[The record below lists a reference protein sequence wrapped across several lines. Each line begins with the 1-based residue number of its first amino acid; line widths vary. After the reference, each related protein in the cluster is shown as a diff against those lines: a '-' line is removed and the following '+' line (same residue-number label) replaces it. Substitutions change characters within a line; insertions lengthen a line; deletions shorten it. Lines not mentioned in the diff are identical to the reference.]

1 MKPTKNPLSTW
12 VFFLHI
18 IESWNKYILYF
29 CMFFFSMQ
37 DFIVLYK
44 NEFCSKCFFYSRS
57 EFWRE
62 ACNAMFMYIV
72 SDRFCVSTSFIY
84 IYISKKGFFVLVQGL
99 VPIAIQKK
107 NQCLVMIYMSFIYV
121 SQPHKY
127 LSSLSRFNILYTK
140 GLETKLNN
148 LQFSF

>member
-1 MKPTKNPLSTW
+1 
-12 VFFLHI
+12 
-18 IESWNKYILYF
+18 
-29 CMFFFSMQ
+29 
-37 DFIVLYK
+37 
-44 NEFCSKCFFYSRS
+44 
-57 EFWRE
+57 
-62 ACNAMFMYIV
+62 MFMYIV
-72 SDRFCVSTSFIY
+72 SERFCVSTSFIY
-84 IYISKKGFFVLVQGL
+84 IYISKKAFFVFVQGL

>member
-1 MKPTKNPLSTW
+1 
-12 VFFLHI
+12 
-18 IESWNKYILYF
+18 
-29 CMFFFSMQ
+29 
-37 DFIVLYK
+37 
-44 NEFCSKCFFYSRS
+44 
-57 EFWRE
+57 
-62 ACNAMFMYIV
+62 MFMYIV

-84 IYISKKGFFVLVQGL
+84 IYISKKAFFVFVQGL

-127 LSSLSRFNILYTK
+127 RYLSSLSRFNILYTK